1 MSNLLQNK
9 TAILTGCNRGIG
21 KSILEI
27 FAENGCVV
35 YENQQLINMK
45 SIKDIFTDTMKTW
58 KDYVRELSDDEL
70 MQDRSEWMKT
80 YGRDIEN
87 DIISQ
92 KDRFLYHQ
100 ELYTIAIEIEQLNRW
115 GLIYYKK
122 DKKKSIV

>member
-1 MSNLLQNK
+1 MK
-9 TAILTGCNRGIG
+9 TNRT
-21 KSILEI
+21 
-27 FAENGCVV
+27 
-35 YENQQLINMK
+35 
-45 SIKDIFTDTMKTW
+45 IKDIFRDTMKTW

-87 DIISQ
+87 DINSQ
-92 KDRFLYHQ
+92 KDKFIYHQ

-115 GLIYYKK
+115 GLIYYKT

>member
-1 MSNLLQNK
+1 
-9 TAILTGCNRGIG
+9 
-21 KSILEI
+21 
-27 FAENGCVV
+27 
-35 YENQQLINMK
+35 MK
-45 SIKDIFTDTMKTW
+45 SIKDIFKDTMKTW

-70 MQDRSEWMKT
+70 KQDRSEWMKT

-87 DIISQ
+87 DINSQ
-92 KDRFLYHQ
+92 KDRFIYHQ

>member
-1 MSNLLQNK
+1 
-9 TAILTGCNRGIG
+9 
-21 KSILEI
+21 
-27 FAENGCVV
+27 
-35 YENQQLINMK
+35 
-45 SIKDIFTDTMKTW
+45 MKTW
-58 KDYVRELSDDEL
+58 KDYVRELPDDEL
-70 MQDRSEWMKT
+70 IQDRSEWMKI

-122 DKKKSIV
+122 DKIV

>member
-1 MSNLLQNK
+1 MK
-9 TAILTGCNRGIG
+9 KNRT
-21 KSILEI
+21 
-27 FAENGCVV
+27 
-35 YENQQLINMK
+35 
-45 SIKDIFTDTMKTW
+45 IKDIFKDTMKTW
-58 KDYVRELSDDEL
+58 KDYVRELPDDEL
-70 MQDRSEWMKT
+70 LKDRSDWMKR

-122 DKKKSIV
+122 DKIV

>member
-1 MSNLLQNK
+1 
-9 TAILTGCNRGIG
+9 
-21 KSILEI
+21 
-27 FAENGCVV
+27 
-35 YENQQLINMK
+35 MK
-45 SIKDIFTDTMKTW
+45 KDRTIKDIFKDTMKTW
-58 KDYVRELSDDEL
+58 KDYVRDLTDDEL
-70 MQDRSEWMKT
+70 LQDRSDWMKR

-122 DKKKSIV
+122 DKIV